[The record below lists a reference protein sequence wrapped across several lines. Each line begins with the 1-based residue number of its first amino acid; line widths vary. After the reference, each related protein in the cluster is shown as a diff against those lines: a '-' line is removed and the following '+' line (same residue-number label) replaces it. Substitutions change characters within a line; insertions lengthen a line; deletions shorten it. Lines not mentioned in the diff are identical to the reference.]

1 MADFTECQD
10 PYFFVRIFKEL
21 DGLDISILV
30 NNVGISNIGYFH
42 EIPDKRILNEINVN
56 IIPMTM
62 MSHNII
68 PQMLKRKHRSAIIN
82 ISSFSAEHPIPYVS
96 NYSATKVYNDFFSR
110 AIEMEYHDPEG
121 AKQFKTFATII
132 VFLAIFGVVLFNKFV
147 MGKVLHK
154 IVHS

>member
-62 MSHNII
+62 MSHNVI
-68 PQMLKRKHRSAIIN
+68 PQILKRKHRSAIIN

-110 AIEMEYHDPEG
+110 AIEMEY
-121 AKQFKTFATII
+121 Q
-132 VFLAIFGVVLFNKFV
+132 
-147 MGKVLHK
+147 HK
-154 IVHS
+154 IDILSVRPLLIETNMSKQKKSCTVVSKNDCAKS